1 MKRKGIIG
9 VLSVATLALAGLA
22 LLPSTPTFAATTSSS
37 NVTVRL
43 TVLPSGESVV
53 IRFPSDGDTF
63 AIDKIT
69 IKKDYTSA
77 RTLETKIIYTDEN
90 GITTTYNVPVEN
102 VADPHGNPTNGTSE
116 SELDI
121 TAITGGRYG
130 DYKIITTVN
139 GLPSTEDVINFSYR
153 AVKITDNGTDP
164 STNNPKVNIEHGPRV
179 DHITVQ
185 IYDENGNPVLPNPI
199 TIPTP
204 DTTGGHGGIT
214 PWTVPLDGLNLKD
227 GKYQIVTTAYD
238 NGGNILD
245 RNTKYWVKYTS
256 KKTPSVPETGGSVFA
271 GTNFTSADFIS
282 TSLAIFFVAT
292 FFAIMVLKRNRKS
305 QRRS

>member
-63 AIDKIT
+63 ATDKIT

-139 GLPSTEDVINFSYR
+139 GLPSTEDVLTSL
-153 AVKITDNGTDP
+153 
-164 STNNPKVNIEHGPRV
+164 
-179 DHITVQ
+179 TVQ
-185 IYDENGNPVLPNPI
+185 LRSLIMVPIHRPIIQKSILSMVHASIILQFKFTMKTVIQCSQTQLPFQP
-199 TIPTP
+199 
-204 DTTGGHGGIT
+204 
-214 PWTVPLDGLNLKD
+214 
-227 GKYQIVTTAYD
+227 QIQQ
-238 NGGNILD
+238 
-245 RNTKYWVKYTS
+245 
-256 KKTPSVPETGGSVFA
+256 
-271 GTNFTSADFIS
+271 
-282 TSLAIFFVAT
+282 VAT
-292 FFAIMVLKRNRKS
+292 AA
-305 QRRS
+305 

>member
-53 IRFPSDGDTF
+53 IRVPSDGDTF
-63 AIDKIT
+63 ATDKIT

-90 GITTTYNVPVEN
+90 GVTTTYNVPVEN

-130 DYKIITTVN
+130 DYKIINTVN
-139 GLPSTEDVINFSYR
+139 GLPST
-153 AVKITDNGTDP
+153 
-164 STNNPKVNIEHGPRV
+164 
-179 DHITVQ
+179 
-185 IYDENGNPVLPNPI
+185 
-199 TIPTP
+199 
-204 DTTGGHGGIT
+204 
-214 PWTVPLDGLNLKD
+214 
-227 GKYQIVTTAYD
+227 
-238 NGGNILD
+238 
-245 RNTKYWVKYTS
+245 
-256 KKTPSVPETGGSVFA
+256 
-271 GTNFTSADFIS
+271 
-282 TSLAIFFVAT
+282 
-292 FFAIMVLKRNRKS
+292 
-305 QRRS
+305 